1 MKKIVSFV
9 VLALWVALWH
19 IHAQDQ
25 QDQKKLLREQRR
37 EERRAQEERQDSLLF
52 SQAFQAINNKA
63 FTLEANQVVFKYG
76 QTAFVS
82 SNTNFVS
89 VNDDQAVVQIAFNIP
104 AAGPNGLGGITV
116 QGSVSGY
123 QVTTDKSGN
132 VYVAMNV
139 IGAAI
144 SAAVNIT
151 LYSGSNQAS
160 VTVNPNFN
168 SNQLTL
174 NGQLVPSSQSTVF
187 QGSTF

>member
-9 VLALWVALWH
+9 VLALWVALGY

-25 QDQKKLLREQRR
+25 QDQKRLLREQRR
-37 EERRAQEERQDSLLF
+37 EERRAQEERQDSLQF

>member
-9 VLALWVALWH
+9 VLALWVALGH

-25 QDQKKLLREQRR
+25 QDQKRLLREQRR
-37 EERRAQEERQDSLLF
+37 EERRAQEERQDSLQF

-160 VTVNPNFN
+160 VTVYPNFN

>member
-9 VLALWVALWH
+9 VLALWVALGH

-37 EERRAQEERQDSLLF
+37 EDRRAQEERQDSLQF

-89 VNDDQAVVQIAFNIP
+89 VNDGQAVVQIAFNIP

>member
-9 VLALWVALWH
+9 VLALWVALGH

-25 QDQKKLLREQRR
+25 QNQKKLLREQRR

>member
-9 VLALWVALWH
+9 VLALWVALGH
-19 IHAQDQ
+19 IHAQNQ

-37 EERRAQEERQDSLLF
+37 EERRAQEERQDSLQF

-144 SAAVNIT
+144 SATVNIT

-174 NGQLVPSSQSTVF
+174 NGQLLPSSQSTVF

>member
-9 VLALWVALWH
+9 VLALWVALGH

-37 EERRAQEERQDSLLF
+37 EERKAQEERQDSLQF

-89 VNDDQAVVQIAFNIP
+89 VNGDQAVVQIAFNIP

-116 QGSVSGY
+116 QGSVSGF

>member
-9 VLALWVALWH
+9 VLALWVALGY

-37 EERRAQEERQDSLLF
+37 EERRAQEERQDSLQF

>member
-9 VLALWVALWH
+9 VLALWVALGH

-37 EERRAQEERQDSLLF
+37 EEHRAQEERQDSLQF
-52 SQAFQAINNKA
+52 SQAFQAISNKA

-144 SAAVNIT
+144 SATVNIT

>member
-9 VLALWVALWH
+9 VLALWVALGH

-25 QDQKKLLREQRR
+25 QDQKRLLREQRR
-37 EERRAQEERQDSLLF
+37 EERRAQEERQDSLQF

-104 AAGPNGLGGITV
+104 AACPNGLGGITV

>member
-9 VLALWVALWH
+9 VLALWVALGH

-25 QDQKKLLREQRR
+25 QDQKRLLRELRR
-37 EERRAQEERQDSLLF
+37 EERRAQEERQDSLQF

>member
-1 MKKIVSFV
+1 MKKIVSFA
-9 VLALWVALWH
+9 VLALWVSFGY
-19 IHAQDQ
+19 AQTQ
-25 QDQKKLLREQRR
+25 NQKKLLREQRR
-37 EERRAQEERQDSLLF
+37 EERRAQEERQDSLQF
-52 SQAFQAINNKA
+52 CQAFQAINDRA

-89 VNDDQAVVQIAFNIP
+89 VNGDQAVVQIAFNVP
-104 AAGPNGLGGITV
+104 SAGPNGLGGITV

-123 QVTTDKSGN
+123 QVTTDNTGN

-139 IGAAI
+139 MGAAI
-144 SAAVNIT
+144 SATINIT
-151 LYSGSNQAS
+151 LYSGGNQAS

-187 QGSTF
+187 QGATF

>member
-1 MKKIVSFV
+1 MRRIVSFV
-9 VLALWVALWH
+9 VLALWVALGQ
-19 IHAQDQ
+19 IHAQN
-25 QDQKKLLREQRR
+25 QKKLLREQRC
-37 EERRAQEERQDSLLF
+37 EERKAQEERQDSLQF
-52 SQAFQAINNKA
+52 SQAFQAVNNRA

-89 VNDDQAVVQIAFNIP
+89 VHGEQAVVQIAFNVP

-123 QVTTDKSGN
+123 RVTTDKTGN

-139 IGAAI
+139 MGTAI
-144 SAAVNIT
+144 SATVNIT
-151 LYSGSNQAS
+151 LYNGGNQAS

-174 NGQLVPSSQSTVF
+174 NGQLIPSSQSTVF

>member
-1 MKKIVSFV
+1 MKKILSFV
-9 VLALWVALWH
+9 VLDLWEAHAH

-25 QDQKKLLREQRR
+25 QDQKRLLREQRR
-37 EERRAQEERQDSLLF
+37 EERRAQEERQDSLQF

>member
-9 VLALWVALWH
+9 VLALWVALGH

-37 EERRAQEERQDSLLF
+37 AQEERQDSLQF

>member
-1 MKKIVSFV
+1 MKKNVSFV
-9 VLALWVALWH
+9 VLALWVALGH

-25 QDQKKLLREQRR
+25 QDQKRLLREQRR
-37 EERRAQEERQDSLLF
+37 EERRAQEERQDSLQF

>member
-9 VLALWVALWH
+9 VLALWVALGH

-37 EERRAQEERQDSLLF
+37 EERRAQEERQDSLQF

-123 QVTTDKSGN
+123 QVTTDKSGA
-132 VYVAMNV
+132 VHVVMNV

-151 LYSGSNQAS
+151 LDSGSNQAS

>member
-9 VLALWVALWH
+9 VLALWVALGY

-25 QDQKKLLREQRR
+25 QNQKRLLREQRR
-37 EERRAQEERQDSLLF
+37 EERRAQEERQDSLQF

>member
-9 VLALWVALWH
+9 VLALWVALGH

-37 EERRAQEERQDSLLF
+37 EERKAQEERQDSLQF

-89 VNDDQAVVQIAFNIP
+89 VNGDQAVVQIAFNIP

>member
-1 MKKIVSFV
+1 MRRIVSFV
-9 VLALWVALWH
+9 VLALWVALGQ
-19 IHAQDQ
+19 IHAQN
-25 QDQKKLLREQRR
+25 QKKLLREQRR
-37 EERRAQEERQDSLLF
+37 EERKAQEERQDSLQF
-52 SQAFQAINNKA
+52 SQAFQAVNNRA

-76 QTAFVS
+76 QTDFVS

-89 VNDDQAVVQIAFNIP
+89 VHGDQAVVQIAFNVP

-123 QVTTDKSGN
+123 RVTTDKTGN

-139 IGAAI
+139 MGTAI
-144 SAAVNIT
+144 SATVNIT
-151 LYSGSNQAS
+151 LYNGGNQAS

-174 NGQLVPSSQSTVF
+174 NGQLIPSSQSTVF

>member
-9 VLALWVALWH
+9 VLALWVALGH

-37 EERRAQEERQDSLLF
+37 EERRAQEERQDSLQF

-132 VYVAMNV
+132 VYVSMNV

>member
-9 VLALWVALWH
+9 VLALWVALGH
-19 IHAQDQ
+19 IHAQNQ

-37 EERRAQEERQDSLLF
+37 EERRAQEERQDSLQF
-52 SQAFQAINNKA
+52 SQAFQVINNKA

-144 SAAVNIT
+144 SATVNIT

>member
-9 VLALWVALWH
+9 VLALWVALGH

-37 EERRAQEERQDSLLF
+37 EERRAQEERQDSLQF

-89 VNDDQAVVQIAFNIP
+89 VNGDQAVVQIAFNIP

-116 QGSVSGY
+116 QGSVSGF

-144 SAAVNIT
+144 SATVNIT

>member
-9 VLALWVALWH
+9 VLALWVALGH

-37 EERRAQEERQDSLLF
+37 EERKAQEERQDSLQF

-89 VNDDQAVVQIAFNIP
+89 VNGDQAVVQIAFNIP

-144 SAAVNIT
+144 SATVNIT

>member
-1 MKKIVSFV
+1 M
-9 VLALWVALWH
+9 VLALWVALGH

-37 EERRAQEERQDSLLF
+37 EERRAQEERQDSLQF

-132 VYVAMNV
+132 VYVSMNV

>member
-9 VLALWVALWH
+9 VLALWVALGY

-37 EERRAQEERQDSLLF
+37 EERRAQEERQDSLQF

-144 SAAVNIT
+144 SATVNIT

>member
-9 VLALWVALWH
+9 VLALLVALGH

-25 QDQKKLLREQRR
+25 QDQKRLLRELRR
-37 EERRAQEERQDSLLF
+37 EERRAQEERQDSLQF

-63 FTLEANQVVFKYG
+63 FTLEANQVVFKYW

>member
-9 VLALWVALWH
+9 VLALWVAFGH

-37 EERRAQEERQDSLLF
+37 EERRAQEERQDSLQF

-144 SAAVNIT
+144 SATVNIT

>member
-9 VLALWVALWH
+9 VLALWVALGH

-37 EERRAQEERQDSLLF
+37 EERRAQEERQDSLQF

-123 QVTTDKSGN
+123 QVTTDKSGTG
-132 VYVAMNV
+132 YVAMNV

>member
-9 VLALWVALWH
+9 VLALWVALGH

-25 QDQKKLLREQRR
+25 QNQKRLLREQRR